1 MVASQTRLKKGLQS
15 EIFRINFDFFRLNK
29 IKKKD
34 AERQTHYAK
43 KLDLRKKV
51 RKKQVQAIKW
61 YWSKDLR
68 WQIPNNKGFLI
79 LLLNT
84 IFPAWSFWTR

>member
-1 MVASQTRLKKGLQS
+1 MVATQTRLKKSLQS

-29 IKKKD
+29 LKKKN

-51 RKKQVQAIKW
+51 RKKIG
-61 YWSKDLR
+61 LG
-68 WQIPNNKGFLI
+68 NKMLV
-79 LLLNT
+79 LVKRLKVVDT
-84 IFPAWSFWTR
+84 Q

>member
-1 MVASQTRLKKGLQS
+1 MVASQTRLKKSLQS

-51 RKKQVQAIKW
+51 KKK
-61 YWSKDLR
+61 
-68 WQIPNNKGFLI
+68 
-79 LLLNT
+79 
-84 IFPAWSFWTR
+84 